1 MNKKIVFIIISLLII
16 ICSINLFSYKDVYS
30 YEKEKVIKVGYY
42 SYYPYYYKEKN
53 GKVSGYYH
61 DLLNFLCTNLNIKYE
76 YVNVDNNNAIEMLN
90 NEEIDILMGLY
101 DIPDKNGTLIYSDNY
116 IEFDNRYIYINTD
129 INNIKYGNL
138 NDLSGKSFAYIEG
151 DVKIE
156 WIIQLFKYYD
166 IIIEPVKVKTQEEC
180 VKLLNSKQVDAI
192 SSNKIEENI
201 ENYKDTIKYYLG
213 AIYIASNNESKD
225 ILKEFDFFLNNSYRN
240 KQTGKLKFI
249 YNRYFRKDLLLK
261 YIALIILSIIAI
273 IVSIYAIIYPY
284 IKKVISKRRVAKNI
298 AEGNFLLYYQP
309 IVDPFKN
316 IEIGFE
322 GLLRLKDKNNN
333 ILYPFKFMNYIERG
347 NMFYDL
353 TLWIL
358 EKAIC
363 DYKIISN
370 YDNYKGKDF
379 YISINLSFNEIEN
392 TKFINKAIKL
402 AKDYNIKK
410 GSICLEIIE
419 KVYAKDLNKIQKAV
433 SLLKESGYKI
443 AIDDFGVEYSNLSIL
458 DKIDFDS
465 IKLDKCFADNIS
477 VSKITNEV
485 IAFISKIASI
495 KDKILIIEGV
505 EEKYQ
510 IEEIKKMVNE
520 KIVNKKMYIQGYY
533 YAKPMSIKEL
543 KEFSL
548 RY

>member
-1 MNKKIVFIIISLLII
+1 MYNKYFRKNIILGYALLII
-16 ICSINLFSYKDVYS
+16 
-30 YEKEKVIKVGYY
+30 
-42 SYYPYYYKEKN
+42 
-53 GKVSGYYH
+53 
-61 DLLNFLCTNLNIKYE
+61 FL
-76 YVNVDNNNAIEMLN
+76 V
-90 NEEIDILMGLY
+90 
-101 DIPDKNGTLIYSDNY
+101 
-116 IEFDNRYIYINTD
+116 
-129 INNIKYGNL
+129 
-138 NDLSGKSFAYIEG
+138 
-151 DVKIE
+151 
-156 WIIQLFKYYD
+156 
-166 IIIEPVKVKTQEEC
+166 III
-180 VKLLNSKQVDAI
+180 
-192 SSNKIEENI
+192 
-201 ENYKDTIKYYLG
+201 G
-213 AIYIASNNESKD
+213 A
-225 ILKEFDFFLNNSYRN
+225 
-240 KQTGKLKFI
+240 
-249 YNRYFRKDLLLK
+249 
-261 YIALIILSIIAI
+261 SICI
-273 IVSIYAIIYPY
+273 IIYPY
-284 IKKVISKRRVAKNI
+284 IKKIIIKERIIKNI
-298 AEGNFLLYYQP
+298 ENENFLLYYQP

-322 GLLRLKDKNNN
+322 GLLRLKDENNKV
-333 ILYPFKFMNYIERG
+333 LSPFSFMNDIEKVD
-347 NMFYDL
+347 MFYDM

-370 YDNYKGKDF
+370 YDNYKDKDF

-419 KVYAKDLNKIQKAV
+419 KVYAKDLSKIQKAI

-458 DKIDFDS
+458 EKIDFDS

-485 IAFISKIASI
+485 IAFMSKVASI

-505 EEKYQ
+505 EDKYQ

-520 KIVNKKMYIQGYY
+520 NIVNEKMYIQGYY

-543 KEFSL
+543 EEFSL